1 MAQTCGEQRKI
12 LNSPLTLVTLEY
24 IKRKKMCLS
33 YQLPFS
39 TLQGPAAYL
48 TTSVWRRKR
57 VIGLNIRCR

>member
-12 LNSPLTLVTLEY
+12 LNGSFTLVTLEY

-48 TTSVWRRKR
+48 TTSV
-57 VIGLNIRCR
+57 